1 MTDQL
6 IDTEPS
12 RLLTETSRVL
22 VAEDDPHDQM
32 LFIMA
37 SEDAKASLAFE
48 FMPNGEEFLTE
59 LRRLAAD
66 DELPTMAVLD
76 MRMPRMNGHEV
87 LDVLNREPWL
97 RPAEVGVFSTSH
109 RPQDVDESLLLGAAW
124 HEVKPSKFEDLVGF
138 IRRLDKRCQDL
149 RREG

>member
-6 IDTEPS
+6 IATGIN
-12 RLLTETSRVL
+12 RVL

-37 SEDAKASLAFE
+37 AEDAKAQLVFE
-48 FMPNGEEFLTE
+48 FMPNGEEFLTG
-59 LRRLAAD
+59 LRRMATEND
-66 DELPTMAVLD
+66 LPTMAVLD

-87 LDVLNREPWL
+87 LDALDQEPWL
-97 RPAEVGVFSTSH
+97 RPAEIGVFSTSH
-109 RPQDVDESLLLGAAW
+109 RKQDVDESLAKGAAW

-138 IRRLDKRCQDL
+138 IRRLDERCREL
-149 RREG
+149 RR